1 MFIQVNTDHSIQ
13 SHEDVT
19 RFVEEVVN
27 SKLRALS
34 GRITRVEVHLGDENA
49 QKGGADD
56 KRCMVEARI
65 EGRPPTA
72 VTHHD
77 ETLKKAGPSKI
88 LVITSNCSISN
99 CDNWRAHT

>member
-77 ETLKKAGPSKI
+77 ETLKKAVTGAAEK
-88 LVITSNCSISN
+88 L
-99 CDNWRAHT
+99 RAALDSELGKLSERR